1 MMINKYI
8 VENNNKETISKFMS
22 DNELILYKDIIKAIE
37 YCQDRKIDSME
48 AFIIEPSTD
57 GYFVYREKF
66 EEYLKRGIQ
75 IFEKYEEYEMCA
87 KSISIQNKIKK
98 GV

>member
-1 MMINKYI
+1 
-8 VENNNKETISKFMS
+8 
-22 DNELILYKDIIKAIE
+22 
-37 YCQDRKIDSME
+37 ME